1 MCCKP
6 GQPALNAQNARK
18 AFNADQAATAAA
30 AASPIVRAVVAGAAV
45 TVYLAGFVFSIV
57 SLQRTNENLMIF
69 CEAFIANAALR

>member
-1 MCCKP
+1 ML
-6 GQPALNAQNARK
+6 QARAAGTQCTECPK

-45 TVYLAGFVFSIV
+45 TVYLAGFVFPIV